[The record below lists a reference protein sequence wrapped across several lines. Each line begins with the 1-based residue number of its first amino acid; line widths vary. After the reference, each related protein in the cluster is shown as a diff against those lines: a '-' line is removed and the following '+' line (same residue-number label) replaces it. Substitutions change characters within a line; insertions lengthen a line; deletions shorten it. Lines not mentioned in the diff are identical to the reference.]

1 MGEFTGFDQ
10 LLTTLRQHVR
20 DGASGTLFI
29 RTDANRSAMVGFRRG
44 DIVLLSAG
52 VKSGLDAVPELQG
65 IRAGSHRLTPN
76 TVDMGPS
83 TLPPTRDLLAML
95 EGAGATAAGSVATAA
110 GSAAPAPPQSAPD
123 GFDAAPATD
132 ALRATFM
139 AFIGPIGPMVF
150 QDVLA
155 RLGTPRSTG
164 DVEQL
169 VEGLAAELDNASEA
183 GRFRQSARD
192 ALARAG

>member
-52 VKSGLDAVPELQG
+52 VKSGLDAIAELQG

-83 TLPPTRDLLAML
+83 TLPPTRELLAML
-95 EGAGATAAGSVATAA
+95 EGGGATPAGGT
-110 GSAAPAPPQSAPD
+110 APAPPQAAQQPAPD

-169 VEGLAAELDNASEA
+169 VEGLAAELDNAGEA

>member
-52 VKSGLDAVPELQG
+52 VKSGLEAVPELQG

-95 EGAGATAAGSVATAA
+95 EGAGATAAGGT
-110 GSAAPAPPQSAPD
+110 APAPQQPAQQPAPD

-169 VEGLAAELDNASEA
+169 VEGLAAELDNAGEA